1 MDATSTK
8 SLKPATGR
16 EVTKAPPPKV
26 VPKDEPPKSETLF
39 GRLRD
44 AAGAHG
50 EKAIAEI
57 PATLKK
63 LRLLMTVAAV
73 ALPLFL
79 IGVIVILA
87 MALLHV
93 RF

>member
-1 MDATSTK
+1 MESSNKTQLESMTLREEPRVIPQAQTP
-8 SLKPATGR
+8 KP
-16 EVTKAPPPKV
+16 
-26 VPKDEPPKSETLF
+26 ETLF
-39 GRLRD
+39 GRLKH

-50 EKAIAEI
+50 EKAIAEV

-63 LRLLMTVAAV
+63 LRLLLTVAAV

-79 IGVIVILA
+79 VGVIVVLA

-93 RF
+93 RL